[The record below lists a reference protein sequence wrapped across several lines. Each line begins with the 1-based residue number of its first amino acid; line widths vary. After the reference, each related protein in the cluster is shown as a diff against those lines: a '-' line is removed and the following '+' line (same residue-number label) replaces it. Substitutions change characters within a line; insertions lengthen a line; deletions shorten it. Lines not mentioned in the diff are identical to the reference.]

1 MENFKHIKRTN
12 VRVKGRQK
20 FRRIVFRVDDEEYE
34 KFLQNV
40 NRAGTTK
47 SAFLRDLIN
56 GVTIK
61 EKPDREFYETMKQ
74 MIRIGNNLNQIARKA
89 NAYGYI
95 DNASYQMDMLKLEEF
110 MNAFQY
116 KYLDM
121 HK

>member
-20 FRRIVFRVDDEEYE
+20 FRRIVFRVDDEE

-89 NAYGYI
+89 NSLNFV
-95 DNASYQMDMLKLEEF
+95 DNVEYKNDANEWKEF
-110 MNAFQY
+110 MSDVRQ
-116 KYLDM
+116 KYL
-121 HK
+121 

>member
-20 FRRIVFRVDDEEYE
+20 FKRIVFRVDDEEYE

-40 NRAGTTK
+40 DRAGTTK
-47 SAFLRDLIN
+47 SAFLRNLIN

-89 NAYGYI
+89 NSLNFV
-95 DNASYQMDMLKLEEF
+95 DNVEYKNDANEWKEF
-110 MNAFQY
+110 MSDVRQ
-116 KYLDM
+116 KYL
-121 HK
+121 